1 MSVLNLDF
9 LFQPRSVVL
18 IGASIKPRT
27 VGNVVMQNLLK
38 AGFKGPIFPVN
49 PKYGAVEGIQAY
61 RRVSSLP
68 EAPDLAVICT
78 PARTVPSLI
87 TELGEAGTRAAVVLS
102 AGFRETQG
110 TPPLEAQLL
119 HAAKPYGLRI
129 LGPNCIGLLIPG
141 IGLNASFAH
150 IGALPGRLALVSQSG
165 ALCTTFLDWARS
177 NGVGFSHFISL
188 GDGLDVDFA
197 DVLDYLGHEPAT
209 QGILLYI
216 ESVKLARKF
225 MSAARA
231 VSRNKPV
238 LAIKAG
244 RFSEGARAAA
254 SHTGALAGR
263 DDVFD
268 TALRRA
274 GLLRVYELE
283 ELFDA
288 AETLARSRPISG
300 DRVVILTNGGG
311 PGVLATDALIAAG
324 GRLAELSPVTLERL
338 SEHLPPMWSRGNPVD
353 IIGDADSNRYVEA
366 LKILADDLNTDVIL
380 VMHVPTAII
389 SSEEVAR
396 AVVAEIQGI
405 KRPVLVS
412 WMGTEAVAKARAI
425 FRELGIPSYDTPYK
439 AVRGLL
445 HSVNYRRNQELLMET
460 PPSLPEQFEP
470 DLAAARRVIEETLD
484 AGLETLTE
492 PEAKAVLAAFGIP
505 VVETR
510 TVREVDAAVAAAE
523 AIGYPVALKLLS
535 PDITHKSDVGGV
547 VLDLDDPQVLRAAAK
562 GMLSRLASQKPK
574 ARVLGFT
581 VQKMARWPG
590 AHELIIGAATDPI
603 FGPVCLF
610 GQGGIAVEII
620 DDKAVALPPLNLKLA
635 RELMARTRIF
645 KLLQGYRDRS
655 PADLGAI
662 ELVLVKIS
670 QLITDVPEIVELDIN
685 PLLADARGV
694 IALDARMRV
703 ARTRQKGASRLA
715 IRPYPKE
722 LEETALLDTGR
733 KVLLRP
739 IRPEDEP
746 AHLAF
751 LNRLEP
757 EDLYFRF
764 FTAVYKFDHARL
776 ARFTQIDYDR
786 EMAFIATAPD
796 EHGMP
801 ETLGVVRA
809 VCGADNITAELAVV
823 VRSDIKGQGLGRLL
837 LEKLIGYCRERGT
850 RRIVGEALP
859 QNVLMRRL
867 AKRAGFREEFRANEG
882 TVSLILELQ

>member
-1 MSVLNLDF
+1 MSVLNLDS
-9 LFQPRSVVL
+9 LFQPRSVAL

-38 AGFKGPIFPVN
+38 AGFKGPLFPVN
-49 PKYGAVEGIQAY
+49 PKYEAVEGVKAY
-61 RRVSSLP
+61 RRVSGLP

-78 PARTVPSLI
+78 LARTVPPLI
-87 TELGEAGTRAAVVLS
+87 TEIGKIGTRAAVVLS
-102 AGFRETQG
+102 AGFREAQG
-110 TPPLEAQLL
+110 TLPSQLL
-119 HAAKPYGLRI
+119 RAAKPYGLRL

-141 IGLNASFAH
+141 IDLNASFAH
-150 IGALPGRLALVSQSG
+150 IGALPGHLALVSQSG
-165 ALCTTFLDWARS
+165 ALCTTLLDWARS

-188 GDGLDVDFA
+188 GDSLDVDFA

-231 VSRNKPV
+231 VARNKPV

-244 RFSEGARAAA
+244 RFAEGARAAA

-268 TALRRA
+268 AALRRA
-274 GLLRVYELE
+274 GLLRVHELE

-288 AETLARSRPISG
+288 AETLARARPISG
-300 DRVVILTNGGG
+300 DRVAILTNGGG

-324 GRLAELSPVTLERL
+324 GRLAELSSATLERL
-338 SEHLPPMWSRGNPVD
+338 SERLPPMWSRGNPID
-353 IIGDADSNRYVEA
+353 LIGDADSTRYIEA
-366 LKILADDLNTDVIL
+366 LRILADDPNTDVIL

-389 SSEEVAR
+389 SGEEVAR
-396 AVVAEIQGI
+396 AVASEIQKI
-405 KRPVLVS
+405 KRPVLLS
-412 WMGTEAVAKARAI
+412 WMGTEAAACARAI
-425 FRELGIPSYDTPYK
+425 FREYGIPSYDTPSK
-439 AVRGLL
+439 AVRGLM
-445 HSVNYRRNQELLMET
+445 HCVNYRRNQELLMET
-460 PPSLPEQFEP
+460 PPSAPEQFEP
-470 DLAAARRVIEETLD
+470 DLAAARRVIEETL
-484 AGLETLTE
+484 ACGRETLTE
-492 PEAKAVLAAFGIP
+492 PEAKAVLSAFGVP

-510 TVREVDAAVAAAE
+510 TVREVDEAAAAAE
-523 AIGYPVALKLLS
+523 ALGYPVALKLLS

-547 VLDLDDPQVLRAAAK
+547 VLDLDHPEALKAAAK
-562 GMLSRLASQKPK
+562 GMLSRLAQVKPQ
-574 ARVLGFT
+574 AHVLGFT

-590 AHELIIGAATDPI
+590 AHELIVGAATDPI

-610 GQGGIAVEII
+610 GQGGTAVEII
-620 DDKAVALPPLNLKLA
+620 GDKAVALPPLNLRLA
-635 RELMARTRIF
+635 RELMARTRVWR
-645 KLLQGYRDRS
+645 LLQGYRDR
-655 PADLGAI
+655 PRADLDAI
-662 ELVLVKIS
+662 ALTLVKVS

-694 IALDARMRV
+694 IALDARVRV
-703 ARTRQKGASRLA
+703 ARTVQKGASRLA

-746 AHLAF
+746 AYSAF
-751 LNRLEP
+751 LNRMEP

-796 EHGMP
+796 EQGQP
-801 ETLGVVRA
+801 EILGSVRA
-809 VCGADNITAELAVV
+809 VCDADNITAEFAVV
-823 VRSDIKGQGLGRLL
+823 VRSDIKGHGLGRLL
-837 LEKLIGYCRERGT
+837 LEKLILYCRERGT
-850 RRIVGEALP
+850 RRIIGQALP
-859 QNVLMRRL
+859 QNALMRRL
-867 AKRAGFREEFRANEG
+867 AKRTGFREEFQAKEG
-882 TVSLILELQ
+882 TVSLILELH